1 MIQET
6 AEAAVILVRNSCFDI
21 RSLFENCG
29 NGFLNKLRLLV
40 FDGIC
45 SGSRT
50 VTSDRQH
57 DRQQPQKKMEE
68 TVIF

>member
-45 SGSRT
+45 SGSWLHLT
-50 VTSDRQH
+50 RQH